1 MATFLNKKERVYDLQ
16 LTSYGRYLLSIGT
29 FKPVYYTFLD
39 DNILYDGAYAGLT
52 ESQNSIAER
61 IRGNQYL
68 ESLVLFADVGE
79 HQAGSGGGPLN
90 VHESIYST
98 ERTIPRRDIFNINSM
113 IGDMKLEDSVEATPA
128 WKVVVLQ
135 GEITSSQYGDFRN
148 DMDIPQVNISL
159 NYHLQVQK
167 SEFMYN
173 PEASLNL
180 VGETPPFIDDRSI
193 KLLIDDAMIY
203 VEEANTAMLTENY
216 DIEVFKKVPADEPGE
231 GHAYGKLWLFLVPTS
246 GDTIWFSD
254 GINAVLFTFVASAS
268 SADEVTIGADILTSS
283 RNLIEKINDSV
294 LKISAGM
301 DSAVPMQINLISI
314 RPGTLGNRLIEI
326 STTVPNTI
334 VGAGML
340 GGKPTD
346 DLLIRKYFQREVPQI
361 QDGYMMSANPG
372 LDTADANGESP
383 IRRGGNW
390 TTSSVEYY
398 FDVMVDS
405 HVNQT
410 KACEGAE
417 AFNKES
423 YYVDFD
429 FECGKQLVESIF
441 YDIYG
446 SATEPEI
453 CQS

>member
-79 HQAGSGGGPLN
+79 HQAESGGGPLN

-314 RPGTLGNRLIEI
+314 RPGTLGKRLIEI